1 MSRLLTSI
9 LLAAAAFSVF
19 AAPDG
24 ERLYIQ
30 HCAACHQ
37 TKGLGG
43 IGLPLTREILDG
55 VSDDY
60 LAKSIRFGRP
70 GRIMPAFPDMSDAQ
84 IDAIVRHMRHITS
97 TKDTR
102 FSDAVI
108 KGDIKAGEVLFAK
121 HCAECHGE
129 DGEGEGKGTGVTM
142 SRKRNFRIMPAAIAN
157 GGFLASASDH
167 LIRHITVEGREE
179 MEMPAFKK
187 KGLSDADFDNLV
199 AYVRTIGEQQ
209 TRPEKLDK
217 DERPTIVIDSPYDF
231 DTTVNNIK
239 QALKGSNFRIFPA
252 RYLEQGLIDEFN
264 VNKRQIG
271 IRFCN
276 FQLLYGMLKTEPRL
290 GTVLPCRITV
300 MERKNG
306 EVMLVVPN
314 LRVVSRW
321 FNNDELVELWDAMQE
336 SFNEMIE
343 VATL

>member
-1 MSRLLTSI
+1 MIRLFTG
-9 LLAAAAFSVF
+9 LLLSVATFSTL

-24 ERLYIQ
+24 EQLYTK
-30 HCAACHQ
+30 HCASCHQ
-37 TKGLGG
+37 TKGHGG
-43 IGLPLTREILDG
+43 IGLPLTKAILDG
-55 VSDDY
+55 VSDIY
-60 LAKSIRFGRP
+60 LAKSIRYGRP
-70 GRIMPAFPDMSDAQ
+70 GRIMPAFPEMSDAQ
-84 IDAIVRHMRHITS
+84 IDAIVIHMRKITS
-97 TKDTR
+97 TKDTI
-102 FSDAVI
+102 FPATPI
-108 KGDIKAGEVLFAK
+108 KGDIKLGEKLFAK

-129 DGEGEGKGTGVTM
+129 DGSGEGKGTGVTM
-142 SRKRNFRIMPAAIAN
+142 SRSRKFRIMPAAIAN
-157 GGFLASASDH
+157 SGFLASASDH

-179 MEMPAFKK
+179 VEMPAFKK
-187 KGLSDADFDNLV
+187 EGLSDADFDNLV
-199 AYVRTIGEQQ
+199 AYIRTIGEQQ
-209 TRPEKLDK
+209 ARPETLDK
-217 DERPTIVIDSPYDF
+217 DERPSILLESPYDF
-231 DTTVNNIK
+231 DATVKSIT

-300 MERKNG
+300 MERPDGK
-306 EVMLVVPN
+306 VLLVAPN

-336 SFNEMIE
+336 TFNEMIE